1 MNSRIHPTAL
11 RLREAI
17 SVPTV
22 AYPMPATAMKTLN
35 TRSAPLMVV
44 APALIHTSREANAA
58 ETALRAHVDQAS
70 PDAVRSFIRRIVRRG
85 PGRGKGVARTST
97 FGFPLQRGCLPLLRV
112 DFLRQRPGDSEGPAP
127 RRGGPFNFGS
137 PSGA

>member
-17 SVPTV
+17 SAPTV

-35 TRSAPLMVV
+35 TRSAPLMVG

-58 ETALRAHVDQAS
+58 ATALRPHADQAS
-70 PDAVRSFIRRIVRRG
+70 PDAVPMFIRRIVRCG
-85 PGRGKGVARTST
+85 PDRGKGVARTST
-97 FGFPLQRGCLPLLRV
+97 LGSPLQRERWLLR
-112 DFLRQRPGDSEGPAP
+112 P
-127 RRGGPFNFGS
+127 
-137 PSGA
+137 